1 MMKIYMI
8 RHGETDWNRVFRLQ
22 GNVDIPLNEDGKKLA
37 EITAQAL
44 REINFTRIYTSPLQ
58 RAKETALILRGER
71 DIPVIEEE
79 RIKEIS
85 FGIYEGY
92 HCSESYY
99 DVPDPDFIH
108 FFKKPEAY
116 IPPEGAES
124 IEHLCERTTEFLM
137 EIVQNKELKD
147 ETILISTHGAA
158 IRGLLST
165 IHKRSKSEFWEGGVH
180 KNCAVTIL
188 DVSQDNI
195 KLIEEA
201 KTYY

>member
-1 MMKIYMI
+1 MKIYMI
-8 RHGETDWNRVFRLQ
+8 RHGETDWNKVFRLQ
-22 GNVDIPLNEDGKKLA
+22 GHADIPLNEEGKMLA

-44 REINFTRIYTSPLQ
+44 STVDFTRIYTSPLK
-58 RAKETALILRGER
+58 RAKETALILKGSR
-71 DIPVIEEE
+71 DISVIEEE

-92 HCSESYY
+92 HCSEAHY
-99 DVPDPDFIH
+99 DIPDPDFIN

-116 IPPEGAES
+116 IPPQEAES
-124 IEHLCERTTEFLM
+124 IEHLCARTTDFLM
-137 EIVQNKELKD
+137 ELAHNKDMKD

-165 IHKRSKSEFWEGGVH
+165 VHKRSKSEFWKGGVH

-188 DVSQDNI
+188 EVTNGQIS
-195 KLIEEA
+195 LVEEA
-201 KTYY
+201 KIYY